1 MRKTILVTGLGLA
14 LMASVAAAQSTTPDA
29 RNGAG
34 KRGDRG
40 GWNRGER
47 PDSGARGGRFGG
59 PRGDGMLLRGIT
71 LTSDQKAKLKTT
83 REQFQAQRQTLRE
96 NNRSTFE
103 SARKAR
109 QSGDSAAMKASFD
122 RMQGVLAQDAKIRDG
137 EHAAIRTVLTA
148 EQRTVF
154 DKNLAE
160 LEEREAKR
168 GERGCGKG
176 GGRKGGERTQ
186 SGNALRNR

>member
-14 LMASVAAAQSTTPDA
+14 LMTSVAAAQSTTPDA
-29 RNGAG
+29 RNGSG

-40 GWNRGER
+40 GWSRGER
-47 PDSGARGGRFGG
+47 PESGDRVNRLGG

-71 LTSDQKAKLKTT
+71 LTSDQKAKLKAT
-83 REQFQAQRQTLRE
+83 REQFQTQHQALRE
-96 NNRSTFE
+96 SNRSTFE

-109 QSGDSAAMKASFD
+109 QSGDSAARKASFD
-122 RMQGVLAQDAKIRDG
+122 KMQDVLAQDAKIRDQ
-137 EHAAIRTVLTA
+137 ERAAIRSVLTA

-160 LEEREAKR
+160 LKEREAKR
-168 GERGCGKG
+168 GERGFG
-176 GGRKGGERTQ
+176 GVNGRKGGQRPQ
-186 SGNALRNR
+186 RGNALRNR